1 MRFIEFWEF
10 CPEDMDKVIAKNKLS
25 AEISQKEPE
34 KFGEYLFPSQAIG
47 YCKGFSIIEA
57 TQEQVRN
64 MNVFW
69 FPELKMKFVTCDD
82 VSNWIEA
89 YMKTKK

>member
-10 CPEDMDKVIAKNKLS
+10 CPEDMDKVIDKNKLS
-25 AEISQKEPE
+25 AEIRQKEPE
-34 KFGEYLFPSQAIG
+34 KFGDILFPSQATG

-69 FPELKMKFVTCDD
+69 FPELKMKFVPCDD
-82 VSNWIEA
+82 TSNWIEA